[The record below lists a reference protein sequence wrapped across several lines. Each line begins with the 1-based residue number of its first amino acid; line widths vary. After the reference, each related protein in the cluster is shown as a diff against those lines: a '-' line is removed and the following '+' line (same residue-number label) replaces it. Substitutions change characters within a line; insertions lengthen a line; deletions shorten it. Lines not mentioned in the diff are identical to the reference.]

1 MTVREVYDFLN
12 SVAPYN
18 TQCEWDNSGFIT
30 GSFDKEVDSVMLC
43 LDCTNDVIEQAVAN
57 GCKLIV
63 AHHPLI
69 FKPVKRVETDT
80 PLYNAIKNGIAVLSC
95 HTNLDMAIDG
105 VNDALCKV
113 LDIKDVQPIVAENA
127 PLMRMGETDEKSAQD
142 FASFVR
148 DKLNECVRLT
158 ACNKNVK
165 KVAVCGGAGGEYIPV
180 AADAGCDTF
189 VTGEAKHHEHLL
201 AQMYGINLLVAG
213 HFSTE
218 KIVLESL
225 CEKLLKA
232 FPAHVICVASE
243 KCPYET
249 VV

>member
-18 TQCEWDNSGFIT
+18 TQCEWDNSGLMT
-30 GSFDKEVDSVMLC
+30 GSFEAEFDSVMLC
-43 LDCTNDVIEQAVAN
+43 LDCTNDVIEQAAAN
-57 GCKLIV
+57 GCKLIIS
-63 AHHPLI
+63 HHPLI
-69 FKPVKRVETDT
+69 FKPLKCVEADT
-80 PLYNAIKNGIAVLSC
+80 PLYNAIKNGITVLSC
-95 HTNLDMAIDG
+95 HTNLDMAKDG
-105 VNDALCKV
+105 VNDTLCSL
-113 LDIKDVQPIVAENA
+113 LDIKDVQPLVAENS
-127 PLMRMGETDEKSAQD
+127 PFMRMGETDEMSAKD

-148 DKLNECVRLT
+148 NKLNECVRLT
-158 ACNKNVK
+158 SCGKTVK

-218 KIVLESL
+218 KDVLQTL
-225 CEKLLKA
+225 CDKLLKA
-232 FPAHVICVASE
+232 FPRHPVYIAYE
-243 KCPYET
+243 ECPYET